1 MDAFGHNFCVVLQKA
16 PGYEFGG
23 FAVKEDWLVSTHCRR
38 CGQEGRT
45 RNRGPGTGDGGVG
58 WGGGVGQAPGPAL
71 PRRCPQ
77 SAPARSPPPPA
88 ASAPRQAEFQGRVK
102 AGLHLVGW
110 DSTFTPPPRGG
121 GGHPTW
127 SPAPQK
133 NDRLSGD
140 GKQNGLSKN
149 AKPKNQIIK
158 KTQIACKILQELPWD
173 VSFLL

>member
-1 MDAFGHNFCVVLQKA
+1 MWMPLGTISVWYFRRPQGMNL
-16 PGYEFGG
+16 GG

-38 CGQEGRT
+38 CGQEGRG
-45 RNRGPGTGDGGVG
+45 RGPGTGDGGVG

-110 DSTFTPPPRGG
+110 DSTFTRPHVVGG
-121 GGHPTW
+121 TPHLVT
-127 SPAPQK
+127 
-133 NDRLSGD
+133 RT
-140 GKQNGLSKN
+140 
-149 AKPKNQIIK
+149 PKK
-158 KTQIACKILQELPWD
+158 
-173 VSFLL
+173 